1 MAFFKA
7 YFREHWRM
15 LCFFVL
21 LCALFSVCFSLYGLP
36 LQAVWYPAA
45 LAAVCGAALLA
56 PDYLRSLRLHR
67 QWQRLLECCPQLPEQ
82 LPASFGVEGQ
92 DAAAVIRSLLAS
104 QQEYTRRSQR
114 RYRDMVDY
122 YTVWAH
128 QIKTPIAAMELSLQQ
143 EDTDLSRR
151 LRVEL
156 RRIEQYVDMVL
167 VFLRMDSDSTD
178 YVFRVCSLDDM
189 LSRVLR
195 RLSGEFIARRLQL
208 EYTPTGLSVLTDEK
222 WLSFVVEQVLSNAL
236 KYTKTGSIRIWAEGE
251 SLFIC
256 DTGIGIASEDLPRI
270 FEKGY
275 TGQTGRQEMKAS
287 GLGLYLCRQ
296 VCRCLGH
303 TISAQSVPGCGTT
316 IRIDLHRD
324 QLTVE

>member
-1 MAFFKA
+1 M
-7 YFREHWRM
+7 
-15 LCFFVL
+15 
-21 LCALFSVCFSLYGLP
+21 FS
-36 LQAVWYPAA
+36 
-45 LAAVCGAALLA
+45 
-56 PDYLRSLRLHR
+56 
-67 QWQRLLECCPQLPEQ
+67 
-82 LPASFGVEGQ
+82 AS
-92 DAAAVIRSLLAS
+92 AR
-104 QQEYTRRSQR
+104 
-114 RYRDMVDY
+114 
-122 YTVWAH
+122 W
-128 QIKTPIAAMELSLQQ
+128 
-143 EDTDLSRR
+143 
-151 LRVEL
+151 
-156 RRIEQYVDMVL
+156 
-167 VFLRMDSDSTD
+167 
-178 YVFRVCSLDDM
+178 DDM

-195 RLSGEFIARRLQL
+195 RLSGEFIARRLSM

-222 WLSFVVEQVLSNAL
+222 LAL
-236 KYTKTGSIRIWAEGE
+236 LCGSAGAVQCFMKYTKTGSVRIWAEGE

-296 VCRCLGH
+296 VCRRLGH